1 MEKKNFFTKAF
12 SLIKD
17 KKQLYFLFFLSV
29 VGVFVELLSIAI
41 VIPVAVFLIEQNPI
55 EKFQML
61 EPIFNFLSIST
72 KNEIIAFS
80 LLGIVIVYFFRFLFL
95 IFLQY
100 YKNLFSYNLNLDMKK
115 DLIDLYLSQKYSYFF
130 NQNSSRL
137 IKNILIEISHFSG
150 NAVDRIFYIF
160 IDILVILTVFIS
172 LIFFEPIISLI
183 IAFFLCL
190 VGLILNS
197 FSKGRVARWGKLRFD
212 LDQDLMK
219 FLLEMFNSI
228 REIKFYGKKVFFVK
242 NFIQK
247 FSPLGYLSV
256 KQQTFNAIIKNSYEV
271 VTLYAFCI
279 LIFYLY
285 NQNYSNQEILT
296 IIGIFTIA
304 AFRLLPLF
312 SRLLLGV
319 QELKYFLPS
328 INHLYSE
335 FNELSR
341 NIKLSNYMKQ
351 SKNLHIKNSLEF
363 KNISFSYDKDK
374 NILDNI
380 SLKINKNDKIG
391 IFGKS
396 GSGKS
401 TFVDMVFGLITP
413 NNGSIYIDDKKLNIN
428 SETNNY
434 KLGYVSQNSYLLDDT
449 VQKNVAFGE
458 NNGEVDRDLVLKSLE
473 IVQMKEWLDGTKN
486 GLESIIGE
494 NGKMISGGERQ
505 RIGIARTLYFDTELI
520 LLDEP
525 TSALDEET
533 TKKILHLLDSF
544 KNKTIIMISHQ
555 KNNLSICNKIYEMKN
570 GKLTL
575 DEKK

>member
-1 MEKKNFFTKAF
+1 MKNKNFFTKAL

-17 KKQLYFLFFLSV
+17 KKQLYLLFFFSI

-41 VIPVAVFLIEQNPI
+41 VVPVVVFLIEQNPL
-55 EKFQML
+55 EKFQIL

-72 KNEIIAFS
+72 KDEMITFCLI
-80 LLGIVIVYFFRFLFL
+80 GIVIVYLFRFLFL
-95 IFLQY
+95 VFLHY
-100 YKNLFSYNLNLDMKK
+100 YKNLFSYNLNLNIKK
-115 DLIDLYLSQKYSYFF
+115 DLIDQYLSQKYSYFF

-137 IKNILIEISHFSG
+137 IKNIIVEISHFSG
-150 NAVDRIFYIF
+150 GAVDRLFYIF
-160 IDILVILTVFIS
+160 IDIFVIVTVFAS
-172 LIFFEPIISLI
+172 LIFFEPTISLI
-183 IAFFLCL
+183 IAFFLIL
-190 VGLILNS
+190 VGLILNTL
-197 FSKGRVARWGKLRFD
+197 SKGRFTRWGKLRFD
-212 LDQDLMK
+212 LDQDFMK
-219 FLLEMFNSI
+219 FMLEMFNSI
-228 REIKFYGKKVFFVK
+228 REIKVYGKKIFYVK

-247 FSPLGYLSV
+247 YSPLGYLSV
-256 KQQTFNAIIKNSYEV
+256 KQQTFNAIIKQSYEV
-271 VTLYAFCI
+271 VTLYAFCM

-319 QELKYFLPS
+319 QGLKYYLPS

-335 FNELSR
+335 FNELS
-341 NIKLSNYMKQ
+341 NNNKSSNYMKQ
-351 SKNLHIKNSLEF
+351 SKNLRIEKSFEF

-374 NILDNI
+374 KILDNL
-380 SLKINKNDKIG
+380 SLKVNKNDKIG

-401 TFVDMVFGLITP
+401 TFIDMVFGLITP
-413 NNGSIYIDDKKLNIN
+413 NNGSIYIDDKKIDIN

-449 VQKNVAFGE
+449 VQKNIAFGE
-458 NNGEVDRDLVLKSLE
+458 NSGEIDRDLVLKSLE
-473 IVQMKEWLDGTKN
+473 VVQMKEWLDGTKN

-505 RIGIARTLYFDTELI
+505 RIGIARTLYFDTEFI

-533 TKKILHLLDSF
+533 TKKILHVLDSL

>member
-1 MEKKNFFTKAF
+1 MKNKNFFTKAL

-17 KKQLYFLFFLSV
+17 KKQLYLLFFFSI

-41 VIPVAVFLIEQNPI
+41 VVPVVVFLIEQNPL
-55 EKFQML
+55 EKFQIL

-72 KNEIIAFS
+72 KDEMITFCLI
-80 LLGIVIVYFFRFLFL
+80 GIVIVYLFRFLFL
-95 IFLQY
+95 VFLHY
-100 YKNLFSYNLNLDMKK
+100 YKNLFSYNLNLNIKK
-115 DLIDLYLSQKYSYFF
+115 DLIDQYLSQKYSYFF

-137 IKNILIEISHFSG
+137 IKNIIVEISHFSG
-150 NAVDRIFYIF
+150 GAVDRLFYIF
-160 IDILVILTVFIS
+160 IDIFVIVTVFAS
-172 LIFFEPIISLI
+172 LIFFEPTISLI
-183 IAFFLCL
+183 IAFFLIL
-190 VGLILNS
+190 VGLILNTL
-197 FSKGRVARWGKLRFD
+197 SKGRFTRWGKLRFD
-212 LDQDLMK
+212 LDQDFMK
-219 FLLEMFNSI
+219 FMLEMFNSI
-228 REIKFYGKKVFFVK
+228 REIKVYGKKIFYVK

-247 FSPLGYLSV
+247 YSPLGYLSV
-256 KQQTFNAIIKNSYEV
+256 KQQTFNAIIKQSYEV
-271 VTLYAFCI
+271 VTLYAFCM

-319 QELKYFLPS
+319 QNLKYYLPS

-335 FNELSR
+335 FNELSN
-341 NIKLSNYMKQ
+341 NIKSSNYMKQ
-351 SKNLHIKNSLEF
+351 SKNLRIEKSFEF
-363 KNISFSYDKDK
+363 KNVSFSYDKDK
-374 NILDNI
+374 KILDNL
-380 SLKINKNDKIG
+380 SLKVNKNDKIG

-401 TFVDMVFGLITP
+401 TFIDMVFGLITP
-413 NNGSIYIDDKKLNIN
+413 NNGSIYIDDKKIDIN

-449 VQKNVAFGE
+449 VQKNIAFAQNSE
-458 NNGEVDRDLVLKSLE
+458 EIDTDLVLKSLE

-505 RIGIARTLYFDTELI
+505 RIGIARTLYFDTEFI

-533 TKKILHLLDSF
+533 TKKILHVLDSL

>member
-1 MEKKNFFTKAF
+1 MKNKNFFIKAI
-12 SLIKD
+12 SLIKN
-17 KKQLYFLFFLSV
+17 KKQLYFLFFFSII
-29 VGVFVELLSIAI
+29 GVFVELLSIAI
-41 VIPVAVFLIEQNPI
+41 VIPIVVFLIEQNPI
-55 EKFQML
+55 EKFQNL
-61 EPIFNFLSIST
+61 EPILNFLSIST
-72 KNEIIAFS
+72 KDEMITFCLI
-80 LLGIVIVYFFRFLFL
+80 GIVIVYLFRFLFL
-95 IFLQY
+95 VFLHY
-100 YKNLFSYNLNLDMKK
+100 YKNLFSYNLNLNIKK
-115 DLIDLYLSQKYSYFF
+115 DLIDQYLSQKYSYFF

-137 IKNILIEISHFSG
+137 IKNIIIEISHFSG
-150 NAVDRIFYIF
+150 GIVDRIFYVF
-160 IDILVILTVFIS
+160 IDIFVILTVFIS
-172 LIFFEPIISLI
+172 LISFKPIISLF

-190 VGLILNS
+190 VGLTLNS
-197 FSKGRVARWGKLRFD
+197 FTKGRVVRWGKLRSD

-228 REIKFYGKKVFFVK
+228 REIKVYGKKVFFVK

-247 FSPLGYLSV
+247 FSPLGYLGV
-256 KQQTFNAIIKNSYEV
+256 KQQTLNSIIKQSYEV

-319 QELKYFLPS
+319 QELKYYLPS

-335 FNELSR
+335 FNELSK
-341 NIKLSNYMKQ
+341 NIKSSNYLKQ
-351 SKNLHIKNSLEF
+351 SKNLRIKNSFEF

-374 NILDNI
+374 NILDNM

-413 NNGSIYIDDKKLNIN
+413 NNGSIYVDDKKLDIN

-449 VQKNVAFGE
+449 VLKNIAFGE
-458 NNGEVDRDLVLKSLE
+458 NSGEIDRDLVLKSLE
-473 IVQMKEWLDGTKN
+473 VVQMKEWLDGTKN

-505 RIGIARTLYFDTELI
+505 RIGIARTLYFDTEFI

-533 TKKILHLLDSF
+533 TKKILHVLDSL

>member
-1 MEKKNFFTKAF
+1 MKNKNFFTKAL

-17 KKQLYFLFFLSV
+17 KKQLYLLFFFSI

-41 VIPVAVFLIEQNPI
+41 VVPVVVFLIEQNPL
-55 EKFQML
+55 EKFQIL

-72 KNEIIAFS
+72 KDEMITFCLI
-80 LLGIVIVYFFRFLFL
+80 GIVIVYLFRFLFL
-95 IFLQY
+95 VFLHY
-100 YKNLFSYNLNLDMKK
+100 YKNLFSYNLNLNIKK
-115 DLIDLYLSQKYSYFF
+115 DLIDQYLSQKYSYFF

-137 IKNILIEISHFSG
+137 IKNIIVEISHFSG
-150 NAVDRIFYIF
+150 GAVDRLFYIF
-160 IDILVILTVFIS
+160 IDIFVIVTVFAS
-172 LIFFEPIISLI
+172 LIFFEPTISLI
-183 IAFFLCL
+183 IAFFLIL
-190 VGLILNS
+190 VGLILNTL
-197 FSKGRVARWGKLRFD
+197 SKGRFTRWGKLRFD
-212 LDQDLMK
+212 LDQDFMK
-219 FLLEMFNSI
+219 FMLEMFNSI
-228 REIKFYGKKVFFVK
+228 REIKVYGKKIFYVK

-247 FSPLGYLSV
+247 YSPLGYLSV
-256 KQQTFNAIIKNSYEV
+256 KQQTFNAIIKQSYEV
-271 VTLYAFCI
+271 VTLYAFCM

-319 QELKYFLPS
+319 QNLKYYLPS

-335 FNELSR
+335 FNELSN
-341 NIKLSNYMKQ
+341 NIKSSNYMKQ
-351 SKNLHIKNSLEF
+351 SKNLRIEKSFEF
-363 KNISFSYDKDK
+363 KNVSFSYDKDK
-374 NILDNI
+374 KILDNL
-380 SLKINKNDKIG
+380 SLKVNKNDKIG

-401 TFVDMVFGLITP
+401 TFIDMVFGLITP
-413 NNGSIYIDDKKLNIN
+413 NNGSIYIDDKKIDIN

-449 VQKNVAFGE
+449 VQKNIAFGE
-458 NNGEVDRDLVLKSLE
+458 NSGEIDRDLVLKSLE
-473 IVQMKEWLDGTKN
+473 VVQMKEWLDGTKN

-505 RIGIARTLYFDTELI
+505 RIGIARTLYFDTEFI

-533 TKKILHLLDSF
+533 TKKILHVLDSL

-555 KNNLSICNKIYEMKN
+555 KSNLSICNKIYEMKN

>member
-1 MEKKNFFTKAF
+1 MNNKNFFTKAF
-12 SLIKD
+12 SLIKN
-17 KKQLYFLFFLSV
+17 KKQLYFLFFFSII
-29 VGVFVELLSIAI
+29 GVFVELLSIAI
-41 VIPVAVFLIEQNPI
+41 VVPVVVFLIEQNPL
-55 EKFQML
+55 EKFQTL

-72 KNEIIAFS
+72 KNEIITFS
-80 LLGIVIVYFFRFLFL
+80 LLGIVIVYFFRFSFL
-95 IFLQY
+95 IFLHY
-100 YKNLFSYNLNLDMKK
+100 YKNLFSYNLNLNVKK
-115 DLIDLYLSQKYSYFF
+115 DLIDQYLSQKYSYFL

-137 IKNILIEISHFSG
+137 IKNIIVEVGHFVG
-150 NAVDRIFYIF
+150 GAVDHMFYIF
-160 IDILVILTVFIS
+160 IDIFVIITVFAS
-172 LIFFEPIISLI
+172 LMFFEPFISLI
-183 IAFFLCL
+183 IAFFLIL
-190 VGLILNS
+190 VGLILNAL
-197 FSKGRVARWGKLRFD
+197 SKGRVTRWGKLRFD
-212 LDQDLMK
+212 LDQDFMK
-219 FLLEMFNSI
+219 FMIEMFKSI
-228 REIKFYGKKVFFVK
+228 REIKVYGKKIFFVK
-242 NFIQK
+242 SFMQK
-247 FSPLGYLSV
+247 YSPLGYLSV
-256 KQQTFNAIIKNSYEV
+256 KQQTFNAIIKQSYEV

-312 SRLLLGV
+312 SRMLLGV
-319 QELKYFLPS
+319 QNLKYYLPS

-335 FNELSR
+335 FDELSK
-341 NIKLSNYMKQ
+341 NIKSSNYMKQ
-351 SKNLHIKNSLEF
+351 SKNLPIKNSIEF

-374 NILDNI
+374 NILDNM

-413 NNGSIYIDDKKLNIN
+413 DKGSIYIDEKKLDIN
-428 SETNNY
+428 NGTTNY

-449 VQKNVAFGE
+449 VQKNIAFAQNSE
-458 NNGEVDRDLVLKSLE
+458 EIDTDLVLKSLE

-486 GLESIIGE
+486 GLESVIGE

-505 RIGIARTLYFDTELI
+505 RIGIARTLYFDTEFI

-533 TKKILHLLDSF
+533 TNKMLHLLDSL

-555 KNNLSICNKIYEMKN
+555 KSNLSICNKIYEMKN
-570 GKLTL
+570 GKLIL

>member
-1 MEKKNFFTKAF
+1 MKNKNFFTKAL

-17 KKQLYFLFFLSV
+17 KKQLYLLFFFSI

-41 VIPVAVFLIEQNPI
+41 VVPVVVFLIEQNPL
-55 EKFQML
+55 EKFQIL

-72 KNEIIAFS
+72 KDEMITFCLI
-80 LLGIVIVYFFRFLFL
+80 GIVIVYLFRFLFL
-95 IFLQY
+95 VFLHY
-100 YKNLFSYNLNLDMKK
+100 YKNLFSYNLNLNIKK
-115 DLIDLYLSQKYSYFF
+115 DLIDQYLSQKYSYFF

-137 IKNILIEISHFSG
+137 IKNIIVEISHFSG
-150 NAVDRIFYIF
+150 GAVDRLFYIF
-160 IDILVILTVFIS
+160 IDIFVIVTVFAS
-172 LIFFEPIISLI
+172 LIFFEPTISLI
-183 IAFFLCL
+183 IAFFLIL
-190 VGLILNS
+190 VGLILNTL
-197 FSKGRVARWGKLRFD
+197 SKGRFTRWGKLRFD
-212 LDQDLMK
+212 LDQDFMK
-219 FLLEMFNSI
+219 FMLEMFNSI
-228 REIKFYGKKVFFVK
+228 REIKVYGKKIFYVK

-247 FSPLGYLSV
+247 YSPLGYLSV
-256 KQQTFNAIIKNSYEV
+256 KQQTFNAIIKQSYEV
-271 VTLYAFCI
+271 VTLYAFCM

-319 QELKYFLPS
+319 QNLKYYLPS

-335 FNELSR
+335 FNELSN
-341 NIKLSNYMKQ
+341 NIKSSNYMKQ
-351 SKNLHIKNSLEF
+351 SKNLRIEKSFEF
-363 KNISFSYDKDK
+363 KNVSFSYDKDK
-374 NILDNI
+374 KILDNL
-380 SLKINKNDKIG
+380 SLKVNKNDKIG

-401 TFVDMVFGLITP
+401 TFIDMVFGLITP
-413 NNGSIYIDDKKLNIN
+413 NNGSIYIDDKKIDIN

-449 VQKNVAFGE
+449 VQKNIAFGE
-458 NNGEVDRDLVLKSLE
+458 NSGEIDRDLVLKSLE
-473 IVQMKEWLDGTKN
+473 VVQMKEWLDGTKN

-505 RIGIARTLYFDTELI
+505 RIGIARTLYFDTEFI

-533 TKKILHLLDSF
+533 TKKILHVLDSL